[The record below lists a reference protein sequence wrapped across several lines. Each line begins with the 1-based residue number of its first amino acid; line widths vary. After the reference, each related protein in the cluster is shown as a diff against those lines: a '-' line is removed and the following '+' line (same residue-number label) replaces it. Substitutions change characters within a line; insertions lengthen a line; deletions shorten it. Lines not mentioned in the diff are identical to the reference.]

1 MFKFC
6 DYCSDE
12 FFAEDTRRVD
22 GGRLCVRCLERGV
35 KTIARK

>member
-6 DYCSDE
+6 DYCGDE

-22 GGRLCVRCLERGV
+22 GGRCVCGAWSAES
-35 KTIARK
+35 KQ